1 MVRGGLRGLGV
12 RRGARGAA
20 THLSR
25 GEHQPGEALGGRGSA
40 DREAVALR
48 GGGQLAQGCGRGGG
62 AEHEPGARIPRG
74 PRARAPQVGGIRTL
88 GATRAPADKVTRQD
102 LILRLISEKEL
113 GTQQGVVKALA
124 EEGVEAAQATVSR
137 DLAELGVLKV
147 GNRYLALPHEPGSA
161 GIEVLPSFV
170 LNLVPAQN
178 QVVIHTRDGTAGA
191 VSSVLDRVKGLKVLA
206 TIAGQD
212 TVLAIA
218 PDNAAAEEVA
228 GLIAD
233 VCRARTRPAGNVE

>member
-1 MVRGGLRGLGV
+1 M
-12 RRGARGAA
+12 
-20 THLSR
+20 
-25 GEHQPGEALGGRGSA
+25 
-40 DREAVALR
+40 
-48 GGGQLAQGCGRGGG
+48 
-62 AEHEPGARIPRG
+62 
-74 PRARAPQVGGIRTL
+74 
-88 GATRAPADKVTRQD
+88 GATRAPVDKATRQD
-102 LILRLISEKEL
+102 LILRLISEREL
-113 GTQQGVVKALA
+113 GTQQDVVRALA

-170 LNLVPAQN
+170 LSLIQAQN
-178 QVVIHTRDGTAGA
+178 MVVIHTRDGTAGA
-191 VSSVLDRVKGLKVLA
+191 VSSVLDRVKGLKIVG

-212 TVLAIA
+212 TVLAVA